1 MATLYLFMK
10 YKNLKSFAHNFTH
23 SFVSYENYI
32 DGEYVIEELR
42 RAARELNGEVLSIYW
57 VPDNGP
63 INIKLSKR
71 ALTSLRLYR
80 EWLPKLAEQHEIDL
94 CAITE
99 LRTDIFRKSNQQLEI
114 LAKLTDDR
122 GKEYEQSVQF

>member
-1 MATLYLFMK
+1 MK

-42 RAARELNGEVLSIYW
+42 KVARELNGEVLSIYW

-71 ALTSLRLYR
+71 ALASLRSYR
-80 EWLPKLAEQHEIDL
+80 EWLPKLADQHEVDL
-94 CAITE
+94 CTIIE
-99 LRTDIFRKSNQQLEI
+99 LRTDIFKKSNQQLEV
-114 LAKLTDDR
+114 LARLRDDQ
-122 GKEYEQSVQF
+122 GKEYEQSIKF

>member
-1 MATLYLFMK
+1 M
-10 YKNLKSFAHNFTH
+10 
-23 SFVSYENYI
+23 SYENYI

-42 RAARELNGEVLSIYW
+42 KSARKLNGGLLSIYW

-63 INIKLSKR
+63 VNIKLSKR
-71 ALTSLRLYR
+71 ALTSIKHYR
-80 EWLPKLAEQHEIDL
+80 AWLPKLAEQHEIDL
-94 CAITE
+94 GAIKE
-99 LRTDIFRKSNQQLEI
+99 LRTDIFRKSNQQLEV

>member
-1 MATLYLFMK
+1 MK

-32 DGEYVIEELR
+32 DGEYVIEDLKK
-42 RAARELNGEVLSIYW
+42 AARELNGEVLSIYW
-57 VPDNGP
+57 IPDDGP
-63 INIKLSKR
+63 INYKLSKR
-71 ALTSLRLYR
+71 VFASLRYYR
-80 EWLPKLAEQHEIDL
+80 EWLPKLAGQHEIDL
-94 CAITE
+94 RTIKE
-99 LRTDIFRKSNQQLEI
+99 LRTDIFRKSNQQLKV

>member
-1 MATLYLFMK
+1 MK

>member
-1 MATLYLFMK
+1 MK

-42 RAARELNGEVLSIYW
+42 RYARELEGKKLSIYW
-57 VPDNGP
+57 LPDNGP

-71 ALTSLRLYR
+71 VLDSLSYYKQ
-80 EWLPKLAEQHEIDL
+80 WLPKLASQHNIEL
-94 CAITE
+94 NTVKE
-99 LRTDIFRKSNQQLEI
+99 LRTDIYRKPNHQIEV
-114 LAKLTDDR
+114 LASLTDDR
-122 GKEYEQSVQF
+122 GSTYEQSVQF